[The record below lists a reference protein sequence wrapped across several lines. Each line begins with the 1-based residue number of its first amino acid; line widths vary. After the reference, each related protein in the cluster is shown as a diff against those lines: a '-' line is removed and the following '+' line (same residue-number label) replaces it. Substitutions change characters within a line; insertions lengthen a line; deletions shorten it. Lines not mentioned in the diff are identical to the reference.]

1 MRVSIG
7 EKWFY
12 RFNALMLGLIALS
25 CLLPI
30 LHVAAL
36 SLSDPHPIVSG
47 SVSLW
52 PRGWSLDSY
61 RLLMNG
67 TRIVQAFLN
76 SVLITVVG
84 VVASLAFTMLAAYPL
99 SRSYMYGRRFF
110 TLAIVFTMLFS
121 GGMIPTYLVIK
132 SLGLMNTYGALWL
145 PALVS
150 TYYMLIMRTFF
161 ANIPG
166 ELEEAARMDG
176 CGEFRYLARIV
187 VPLSLPVMATV
198 ALFYAVGYW
207 NSFIGLL
214 LYIQD
219 IEKYNLAVLVQQM
232 IRSQSLLQEIN
243 NLPVQE
249 QVAVTPEGI
258 KSAGIMV
265 MVIPMIAIY
274 PFLQKYFIQGVMI
287 GAIKG

>member
-1 MRVSIG
+1 MSVSFG
-7 EKWFY
+7 EKLFY
-12 RFNALMLGLIALS
+12 QINAVVLGLIALS

-30 LHVAAL
+30 VHVAAV
-36 SLSDPHPIVSG
+36 SLSDPHYIVSG
-47 SVSLW
+47 GVSFW
-52 PRGWSLDSY
+52 PRGWSLSSY
-61 RLLMNG
+61 NLLISG
-67 TRIVQAFLN
+67 TRIIQSFVN
-76 SVLITVVG
+76 SVLITVLG
-84 VVASLAFTMLAAYPL
+84 VALSLAFTVLAAYPL

-121 GGMIPTYLVIK
+121 GGIIPTYLVIK
-132 SLGLMNTYGALWL
+132 ALGLMNTYGAIWL
-145 PALVS
+145 PALIS

-176 CGEFRYLARIV
+176 CGEFRYMMRIV
-187 VPLSLPVMATV
+187 LPLSMPVIATIS
-198 ALFYAVGYW
+198 LFYAVGYW
-207 NSFIGLL
+207 NTFLGVL

-219 IEKYNLAVLVQQM
+219 VEKYNLAVLVQQM
-232 IRSQSLLQEIN
+232 IKSQSLLNEIN

-249 QVAVTPEGI
+249 QTAVTPEGI

-265 MVIPMIAIY
+265 MVLPMLIIY
-274 PFLQKYFIQGVMI
+274 PFLQRYFIQGVMI